1 MSSLHITNSEIRL
14 ATATLAA
21 LSVLVPTIYYF
32 RGGKPQEKTVH
43 LQTFRKLLKAYTTLR
58 PAALGAN
65 ASKDFSHTVLPLS
78 LNLPPRSL
86 ENFQQHAVM
95 IFSLF
100 EDFKMAPHGQVHF
113 SKETDTVIAHCRMGG
128 KVDQTSEKGRILV
141 DGGITEWWTECILFV
156 QMTPDG
162 TKVVELKEFVNSA
175 KAEELQRKLSGI
187 LSK

>member
-1 MSSLHITNSEIRL
+1 MSNLHISNPELRL

-21 LSVLVPTIYYF
+21 LSVLVPTIYYL
-32 RGGKPQEKTVH
+32 RGEKPQEETPH
-43 LQTFRKLLKAYTTLR
+43 LQTFHKLLKAYTTLR

-78 LNLPPRSL
+78 LNLPPRGL

-128 KVDQTSEKGRILV
+128 KVNGASDMGKILIN
-141 DGGITEWWTECILFV
+141 DDIMEWWTECVLFV
-156 QMTPDG
+156 KMTPDG
-162 TKVVELKEFVNSA
+162 TKIVELKEFVNSA
-175 KAEELQRKLSGI
+175 KAEELQGRLSGV

>member
-1 MSSLHITNSEIRL
+1 MSNLHISNSELRL
-14 ATATLAA
+14 ATATLTA
-21 LSVLVPTIYYF
+21 LAVLVPTVYYL
-32 RGGKPQEKTVH
+32 RGDKPQEETAH

-86 ENFQQHAVM
+86 DNFQQHAVM

-100 EDFKMAPHGQVHF
+100 EDFKMAPHGEVHF
-113 SKETDTVIAHCRMGG
+113 SRETNTVIAHCRMGG
-128 KVDQTSEKGRILV
+128 RVAASEKGKVLI
-141 DGGITEWWTECILFV
+141 DNGITEWWTECVLFV
-156 QMTPDG
+156 KMTPDG
-162 TKVVELKEFVNSA
+162 TKITELKEFVNSA
-175 KAEELQRKLSGI
+175 KAQELQHRLSGI